1 MSKQPFRWFVFIA
14 GSAAIWYT
22 QQSVEGDLVQLGAAF
37 LQLVY
42 GVITIYGPD
51 SARDLKSLFVPMTR
65 AVRGN
70 NKETNNAHASEP
82 PRPDGA

>member
-1 MSKQPFRWFVFIA
+1 MSKQPFRWVVFVV
-14 GSAAIWYT
+14 GSAAIWYAQHT
-22 QQSVEGDLVQLGAAF
+22 VDGDLVKLGAAF

-65 AVRGN
+65 AVRGGERKEQKDAN
-70 NKETNNAHASEP
+70 NDQSP
-82 PRPDGA
+82 SV